1 MIAKMFKKPTLL
13 NKKDIGITFAPLKN
27 FKHSRNLGAVA
38 LNHREI
44 AETSKHYPIFFVKDG
59 DGFSPIA
66 LLGINSSENLFVNKG
81 GEWVKGK
88 YIPTLIR
95 LYPFVFTKT
104 DKEKENENSV
114 SIAYDK
120 EFEGVNS
127 GGERFFKDDSSL
139 TEFGS
144 KVMKFSE
151 ETFTALNQ
159 TKQML
164 TILKELGLLSQIDIT
179 LGKDDEKQHKING
192 IFQVDVKKLNSLSD
206 ENLLKITKSGIL
218 HLIYNHLDSATNFDN
233 LVSRLKA

>member
-1 MIAKMFKKPTLL
+1 MIDKMFKNPTLL
-13 NKKDIGITFAPLKN
+13 TKNDVEITFSPLKN

-38 LNHREI
+38 IHHKEMI
-44 AETSKHYPIFFVKDG
+44 EVSKNYPIFFVKDAG
-59 DGFSPIA
+59 GFSPVA
-66 LLGINSSENLFVNKG
+66 LLGIDTDKNLFVNKS

-104 DKEKENENSV
+104 DKENENSV

-120 EFEGVNS
+120 DFDGLNN
-127 GGERFFKDDSSL
+127 GGERFLKDDSSL
-139 TEFGS
+139 TEFGDR
-144 KVMKFSE
+144 VMKFAE
-151 ETFTALNQ
+151 DVFTSLNQ

-164 TILKELGLLSQIDIT
+164 AILNDLELFSQVDIT
-179 LGKDDEKQHKING
+179 LGKDTDNQYKING
-192 IFQVDVKKLNSLSD
+192 LFQINTEKLNKLSD

-233 LVSRLKA
+233 LVSRV